1 LPTSLIAR
9 GRRAPWRHRLPI
21 ALATAAFALAG
32 LAPAVLAADPLAVTT
47 PYPAIS
53 VAPGSNPSFDLT
65 ITAPTDGTV
74 DLAVTGAPTGWK
86 TTLHGGSF
94 VVTGVSIVGGKAATA
109 RLDVEVPADT
119 TTPKANLTVTARHGS
134 STASL
139 PISITVDANVA
150 GDITL
155 TTVSPT
161 LTGSSDSPFTFDL
174 TLTNGSAEDQTVSA
188 TATTQS
194 PGWSVSTKLAQANA
208 ASTVVKA
215 GSSTTITV
223 TANAPDNAPAGV
235 TEIDVNV
242 TAGTKSVTQK
252 LGVQITGTYTLTME
266 TPNQLVSAHGPAGSG
281 TTQQIVITNTGT
293 APLTN
298 VKLTSTAPTDWK
310 VTFDAAN
317 DTIPTINPGA
327 QNAVTVTATITPTGE
342 AVTGDYKVT
351 ITATSDAPQGATA
364 ATGDLAL
371 TFTVETSPIWWIA
384 AIVLILVILGG
395 LYYVFRTYG
404 RR

>member
-9 GRRAPWRHRLPI
+9 GRRPAI
-21 ALATAAFALAG
+21 ALAAAALALAG
-32 LAPAVLAADPLAVTT
+32 LAPSAVAADPLAVTT
-47 PYPAIS
+47 PYPSIA

-65 ITAPTDGTV
+65 VTAPSDGSV
-74 DLAVTGAPTGWK
+74 DLSVSGTPSDWK
-86 TTLHGGSF
+86 ATLHGGGF

-109 RLDVEVPADT
+109 RLDVDVPADT
-119 TTPKANLTVTARHGS
+119 TVTKGDLTVTARHGGQT
-134 STASL
+134 STLQLS
-139 PISITVDANVA
+139 ISVDANIA

-155 TTVSPT
+155 TTASPV

-174 TLTNGSAEDQTVSA
+174 TLTNGSPEDQTVSA
-188 TATTQS
+188 TATTQA
-194 PGWSVSTKLAQANA
+194 PGWTVTTKLAQANA

-223 TANAPDNAPAGV
+223 TANAPDNAAAG
-235 TEIDVNV
+235 TAEIDVNV

-266 TPNQLVSAHGPAGSG
+266 TPNQVISARGPAGSG
-281 TTQQIVITNTGT
+281 TTQQLVITNTGT

-298 VKLTSTAPTDWK
+298 VKLGSSAPTDWT
-310 VTFDAAN
+310 VTFDAPN
-317 DTIPTINPGA
+317 NTIPTINPGDQA
-327 QNAVTVTATITPTGE
+327 AVTVTATITPSGE

-351 ITATSDAPQGATA
+351 LTATSDAPQGASA
-364 ATGDLAL
+364 ASGDLAL
-371 TFTVETSPIWWIA
+371 TFTVETSPIWLLAGIGL
-384 AIVLILVILGG
+384 IVVIVVALF
-395 LYYVFRTYG
+395 YVFRTYG